1 MRALAA
7 IMNIQHFDL
16 LSSLAGKHVKRI
28 YTDNMYC
35 ELDES
40 RISSKY
46 SVRGR

>member
-7 IMNIQHFDL
+7 IMNIKHL
-16 LSSLAGKHVKRI
+16 LSSLAGKNVKRI